1 MTSARR
7 NAEVGSAHAAKQGV
21 SFRADN
27 ACAGGASATPVI
39 GDFNNIS
46 RKKVV
51 NGVTV
56 FLKDAGQIIRNGN
69 ASTRSVVSRQT
80 RCGWPLPSMTRSRRS
95 QE

>member
-56 FLKDAGQIIRNGN
+56 FLKDAGQIIRKVTPRHG
-69 ASTRSVVSRQT
+69 ASSVGKRVADG
-80 RCGWPLPSMTRSRRS
+80 RCL
-95 QE
+95 Q

>member
-7 NAEVGSAHAAKQGV
+7 NAEVRSAHAAKQGV

-46 RKKVV
+46 REK
-51 NGVTV
+51 GGEWR
-56 FLKDAGQIIRNGN
+56 DGAPEEC
-69 ASTRSVVSRQT
+69 RSNH
-80 RCGWPLPSMTRSRRS
+80 
-95 QE
+95 QER